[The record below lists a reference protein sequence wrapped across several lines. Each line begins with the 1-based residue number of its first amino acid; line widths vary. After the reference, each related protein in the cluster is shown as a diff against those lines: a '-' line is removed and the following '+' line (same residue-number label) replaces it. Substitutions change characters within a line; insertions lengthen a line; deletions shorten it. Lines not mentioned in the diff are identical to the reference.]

1 MQLHDL
7 KPNEGAKKKVANVL
21 AVVLDLAWAKVPA
34 VVPKDKVRAPA
45 VV

>member
-7 KPNEGAKKKVANVL
+7 KPNEGAKKVANVL
-21 AVVLDLAWAKVPA
+21 GAVLDLAWAKVPA
-34 VVPKDKVRAPA
+34 VVPKDKVHAPA